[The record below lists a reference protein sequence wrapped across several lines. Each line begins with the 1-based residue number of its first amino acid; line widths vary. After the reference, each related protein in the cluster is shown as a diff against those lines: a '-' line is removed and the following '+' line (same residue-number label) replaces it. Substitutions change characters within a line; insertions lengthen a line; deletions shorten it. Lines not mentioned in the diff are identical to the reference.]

1 MRNCS
6 DGEAGDGRG
15 SWRCSDKTNSE
26 LEDGLMQ
33 ATLDKIEN
41 QINQSSRGAGRDE
54 TNAQEKKTRNG
65 NQNPMHES
73 NCGAMGWAPR

>member
-1 MRNCS
+1 
-6 DGEAGDGRG
+6 
-15 SWRCSDKTNSE
+15 
-26 LEDGLMQ
+26 MQ